1 LGGQMCALCVTL
13 RNVDIGWSVLKALFA
28 SQYDGGDRIL

>member
-1 LGGQMCALCVTL
+1 MCGLCVTL
-13 RNVDIGWSVLKALFA
+13 QNVHTGSSVLKALFA